1 MFGLFGKKNK
11 EDKKST
17 SEEVEDVDVSHLS
30 DAKQQLFAQLKAK
43 RTELGEEEIA
53 KIQKTLEM
61 DKMKKQIKSDIEN
74 DEDKRNRLLDEIRF
88 GMKQDR

>member
-1 MFGLFGKKNK
+1 MFGLFGKKGK
-11 EDKKST
+11 KDKKADAST
-17 SEEVEDVDVSHLS
+17 SGEVDVSHLS

-43 RTELGEEEIA
+43 RMELGEEEIA
-53 KIQKTLEM
+53 KMQKAVEM

-88 GMKQDR
+88 GMKQAR

>member
-1 MFGLFGKKNK
+1 MFGLFGKK
-11 EDKKST
+11 DKKVDSAT
-17 SEEVEDVDVSHLS
+17 PDDVDVSHLS
-30 DAKQQLFAQLKAK
+30 DAKQQLFEQLKSK

-88 GMKQDR
+88 GMNQDR